1 MAVRF
6 RVGAVA
12 YAKDGRTYVVDE
24 VDDGIVYCSSP
35 NGAETEFAEDL
46 LMTEAEW
53 SARSGGRR
61 GTLYDRLRREGAY
74 VAPAGKLDGA
84 AATQLLAKIDRL
96 SPGLLDFTAFT
107 VATRVMNASG
117 DQDLLGEL
125 SIVKCRAVFEAASPE
140 SRANLL
146 AGLLGTQPDVLI
158 GAGRLGDNLM
168 RAMIDKGLAAHA
180 DAFESFGS
188 RPRR

>member
-6 RVGAVA
+6 RTGSVA

-24 VDDGIVYCSSP
+24 VDDGIVYCTSP
-35 NGAETEFAEDL
+35 GGAETEFAEAL
-46 LMTEAEW
+46 LMTEEEW
-53 SARSGGRR
+53 SSRSGGRR
-61 GTLYDRLRREGAY
+61 GTLYERLRRAGAY
-74 VAPAGKLDGA
+74 VAPAGKFDRA
-84 AATQLLAKIDRL
+84 AVTQLLTKLDRL
-96 SPGLLDFTAFT
+96 SPGLLDFAAFT
-107 VATRVMNASG
+107 VATRVMTTSG

-125 SIVKCRAVFEAASPE
+125 SIVKSREVFDAASPE

-146 AGLLGTQPDVLI
+146 AGMLGATLDVLI

-168 RAMIDKGLAAHA
+168 RAMIAKGLAAHG
-180 DAFESFGS
+180 DAFEDFGN